1 MMGIKNLLQPVPS
14 LSLHFFRI
22 GYGFA
27 TTILI
32 FRYFYYGWI
41 HSYFIKPSFFFKHF
55 GFEWIHPLAP
65 AFTYL
70 LFGVLLITAFG
81 IFLGYFLRF
90 NLFVF
95 TIGFTWF
102 HFSDAT
108 IYLNHYY
115 LISLLGFLLWLSPV
129 SKSNIPLWK
138 WKDWVNQT
146 KPIPKFWLYAFRL
159 QMGLIYFFGGVA
171 KLQPDWLF
179 EALPLKLWL
188 YQSEGKLTF
197 LDPIL
202 GLPITAYA
210 FSWIGVIFDLSIPF
224 LLCTKRFRFF
234 AWFVVLFFH
243 SFTSFLFPIG
253 VFPIVMSL
261 SSLIFFAPDWP
272 LRLIHSFLKNKVGT
286 PKSKEAEVQL
296 TNQNLDIGSESSFA
310 TGFRFKEYT
319 LFAYLLLQVTI
330 PVRHI
335 FYPGQVIWTEE
346 AIKFSWQ
353 VMVADKVGSAI
364 FFVNGKSIDP
374 KETLTDY
381 QYRMMTIQPEH
392 ILQFAN
398 YLQQREIEKSGLRDV
413 TVSVQSHVSI
423 NGKPSR
429 PLFSP
434 NEDLTKIKINFS
446 PLKGLLR

>member
-1 MMGIKNLLQPVPS
+1 MMAIKKIQNAVPS
-14 LSLHFFRI
+14 YSLHFFRI
-22 GYGFA
+22 TYGFA
-27 TTILI
+27 TSLLI

-41 HSYFIKPSFFFKHF
+41 HSYFIKPTFFFKHF
-55 GFEWIHPLAP
+55 GFEWIHPLP
-65 AFTYL
+65 SVFTYL
-70 LFGVLLITAFG
+70 LFGILLITALG

-129 SKSNIPLWK
+129 SKRNLPLWK
-138 WKDWVNQT
+138 WKDWFQT
-146 KPIPKFWLYAFRL
+146 LEPIPKLWLYSFRL

-171 KLQPDWLF
+171 KLQPDWLL

-188 YQSEGKLTF
+188 YQSEGKLPF

-202 GLPITAYA
+202 GLPLTAYV
-210 FSWIGVIFDLSIPF
+210 FSWIGVVFDLSIPF
-224 LLCTKRFRFF
+224 LLCTKRFRFP

-243 SFTSFLFPIG
+243 TFTSFLFPIG

-261 SSLIFFAPDWP
+261 SSLIFFDPQWP
-272 LRLIHSFLKNKVGT
+272 IVLINKVFKKQSYT
-286 PKSKEAEVQL
+286 FKENEFSEESKQL
-296 TNQNLDIGSESSFA
+296 TKANHFA
-310 TGFRFKEYT
+310 FKEY
-319 LFAYLLLQVTI
+319 LLLTYLILQITI
-330 PVRHI
+330 PFRHI
-335 FYPGQVIWTEE
+335 FYPGQVIWTED

-364 FFVNGKSIDP
+364 FWINNQPIDP
-374 KETLTDY
+374 RDTLTDY

-392 ILQFAN
+392 ILQFAK
-398 YLQQREIEKSGLRDV
+398 YLQKKEYERSGKQDLPV
-413 TVSVQSHVSI
+413 YVQSHVSI
-423 NGKPSR
+423 NGKPAK

-434 NEDLTKIKINFS
+434 NEDLTKIKITFF
-446 PLKGLLR
+446 PIQGILR

>member
-1 MMGIKNLLQPVPS
+1 MAIKKIHNAVPS
-14 LSLHFFRI
+14 YSLHFFRI
-22 GYGFA
+22 AYGFA
-27 TTILI
+27 TSLLI

-41 HSYFIKPSFFFKHF
+41 HSYFIKPTFFFKHF
-55 GFEWIHPLAP
+55 GFEWIHPLP
-65 AFTYL
+65 PTFTYL
-70 LFGVLLITAFG
+70 LFGILLITALG

-129 SKSNIPLWK
+129 SKRNLPLWK
-138 WKDWVNQT
+138 WKDWIQT
-146 KPIPKFWLYAFRL
+146 LEPISKLWLYSFRL

-171 KLQPDWLF
+171 KLQPDWLL

-188 YQSEGKLTF
+188 YQSEGKLPF

-202 GLPITAYA
+202 GLPLTAYV
-210 FSWIGVIFDLSIPF
+210 FSWIGVVFDLSIPF
-224 LLCTKRFRFF
+224 LLCTKRFRFP

-243 SFTSFLFPIG
+243 TFTSFLFPIG

-261 SSLIFFAPDWP
+261 SSLIFFDPQWP
-272 LRLIHSFLKNKVGT
+272 IVLINKVFKKQSYT
-286 PKSKEAEVQL
+286 FKENEFPEESKQL
-296 TNQNLDIGSESSFA
+296 TKANHFA
-310 TGFRFKEYT
+310 FKEY
-319 LFAYLLLQVTI
+319 LLLTYLILQITI
-330 PVRHI
+330 PFRHI
-335 FYPGQVIWTEE
+335 FYPGQVIWTED

-364 FFVNGKSIDP
+364 FWINNQPIDP
-374 KETLTDY
+374 RDTLTDY

-392 ILQFAN
+392 ILQFAK
-398 YLQQREIEKSGLRDV
+398 YLQKKEYERSGKQDLPV
-413 TVSVQSHVSI
+413 YVQSHVSI
-423 NGKPSR
+423 NGKPAK

-434 NEDLTKIKINFS
+434 NEDLTKIKITFF
-446 PLKGLLR
+446 PMQGLLR

>member
-1 MMGIKNLLQPVPS
+1 MAIKHLLQPVSS

-41 HSYFIKPSFFFKHF
+41 HSYFIKPTFFFKHF
-55 GFEWIHPLAP
+55 GWEWIHPLSP
-65 AFTYL
+65 VFTYL
-70 LFGVLLITAFG
+70 LFGILFITALG
-81 IFLGYFLRF
+81 IFLGYYLRI

-115 LISLLGFLLWLSPV
+115 LVSLLGFLLWLSPV
-129 SKSNIPLWK
+129 SKSNSPTFHFL
-138 WKDWVNQT
+138 DWM
-146 KPIPKFWLYAFRL
+146 KKEEPISRIWLYTFRI
-159 QMGLIYFFGGVA
+159 QMGLVYFFGGIA

-188 YQSEGKLTF
+188 YQSEGKIPF

-202 GLPITAYA
+202 GLPITAFV
-210 FSWIGVIFDLSIPF
+210 FSWIGVVFDLSIPF
-224 LLCTKRFRFF
+224 LLCTKKFRFP

-253 VFPIVMSL
+253 IFPIVMSL
-261 SSLIFFAPDWP
+261 SSLIFFEPNWP
-272 LRLIHSFLKNKVGT
+272 KTILNKIIKVNSET
-286 PKSKEAEVQL
+286 KEQAITLSDCQE
-296 TNQNLDIGSESSFA
+296 NGKFSY
-310 TGFRFKEYT
+310 KEYLIFT
-319 LFAYLLLQVTI
+319 YLLLQVTI
-330 PVRHI
+330 PFRHI

-346 AIKFSWQ
+346 AIKYSWQ

-364 FFVNGKSIDP
+364 FWIQNKPVDP
-374 KETLTDY
+374 KEILTDY

-392 ILQFAN
+392 ILQFAK
-398 YLQQREIEKSGLRDV
+398 YLQKKEMEQSGIKDV
-413 TVSVQSHVSI
+413 PVYVQSNVSI
-423 NGKPSR
+423 NGKPAR

-434 NEDLTKIKINFS
+434 NEDLTKIDVNFY

>member
-1 MMGIKNLLQPVPS
+1 MAIKHLLQPVSS

-41 HSYFIKPSFFFKHF
+41 HTYFIKPTFFFKHF
-55 GFEWIHPLAP
+55 GWDWIHPLP
-65 AFTYL
+65 PIFTYL
-70 LFGVLLITAFG
+70 LFGILLITAFG
-81 IFLGYFLRF
+81 IFLGYCLRI

-115 LISLLGFLLWLSPV
+115 LVSLLGFLLWLSPV
-129 SKSNIPLWK
+129 SKSNYPTFQWRGWIQ
-138 WKDWVNQT
+138 NA
-146 KPIPKFWLYAFRL
+146 KPIPKLWLYAFRL
-159 QMGLIYFFGGVA
+159 QMGLVYFFGGIA

-188 YQSEGKLTF
+188 YQSEGKFPL

-202 GLPITAYA
+202 GLPVTAFA

-224 LLCTKRFRFF
+224 LLCTKKFRFP

-253 VFPIVMSL
+253 IFPIVMSL

-272 LRLIHSFLKNKVGT
+272 LFLTNKILKNKTKLSNEVI
-286 PKSKEAEVQL
+286 PKTKTVHF
-296 TNQNLDIGSESSFA
+296 G
-310 TGFRFKEYT
+310 FKEYLLIT
-319 LFAYLLLQVTI
+319 YLTLQVTI
-330 PVRHI
+330 PFRHV

-346 AIKFSWQ
+346 AIKYSWQ
-353 VMVADKVGSAI
+353 VMVADKVGSAVFWI
-364 FFVNGKSIDP
+364 QNKPIDP
-374 KETLTDY
+374 KEILTDY

-392 ILQFAN
+392 ILQFAK
-398 YLQQREIEKSGLRDV
+398 YLQQKEFEKSGTKD
-413 TVSVQSHVSI
+413 VSVYVQSNVSI
-423 NGKPSR
+423 NGKPAR

-434 NEDLTKIKINFS
+434 NEDLTKINVNFY
-446 PLKGLLR
+446 PLKGLIR

>member
-1 MMGIKNLLQPVPS
+1 MTVIKYLSNPVSS

-32 FRYFYYGWI
+32 SRYFYFGWI

-55 GFEWIHPLAP
+55 GWEWIHPLP
-65 AFTYL
+65 SAFTYV
-70 LFGVLLITAFG
+70 LFGILLITSFG

-95 TIGFTWF
+95 TLGFTWF

-129 SKSNIPLWK
+129 SKIKIPTFRWR
-138 WKDWVNQT
+138 DWLNNA
-146 KPIPKFWLYAFRL
+146 KPIPKLWLYAFRL
-159 QMGLIYFFGGVA
+159 QMGLVYFFGGIA

-188 YQSEGKLTF
+188 YQSEGKFPL
-197 LDPIL
+197 LDPLL
-202 GLPITAYA
+202 GLPFTAFV
-210 FSWIGVIFDLSIPF
+210 FSWIGVIFDLSVPF
-224 LLCTKRFRFF
+224 LLCIKRFRFL

-243 SFTSFLFPIG
+243 SFTAFLFPIG

-272 LRLIHSFLKNKVGT
+272 RTLINRVLKNKILISEG
-286 PKSKEAEVQL
+286 SKFP
-296 TNQNLDIGSESSFA
+296 SENHWNEF
-310 TGFRFKEYT
+310 GIKEYV
-319 LFAYLLLQVTI
+319 LLAYLLLQVTI
-330 PVRHI
+330 PFRHI
-335 FYPGQVIWTEE
+335 LYPGQVIWTEE

-353 VMVADKVGSAI
+353 VMVADKVGTAV
-364 FFVNGKSIDP
+364 FFLQNKQIDP
-374 KETLTDY
+374 KEILTDY

-392 ILQFAN
+392 ILQFAR
-398 YLQQREIEKSGLRDV
+398 YLQKQEYKLTGIKDTPV
-413 TVSVQSHVSI
+413 YVQSHVSI
-423 NGKPSR
+423 NGKPAR

-446 PLKGLLR
+446 PLQGLIR

>member
-1 MMGIKNLLQPVPS
+1 MAIKKLLGPVPS
-14 LSLHFFRI
+14 YSLHFFRI
-22 GYGFA
+22 AYGFA
-27 TTILI
+27 TSILI

-41 HSYFIKPSFFFKHF
+41 HSYFIKPTFFFKHF
-55 GFEWIHPLAP
+55 GFEWIHPLP
-65 AFTYL
+65 PVFTFL
-70 LFGVLLITAFG
+70 LFGVLLLTALG

-90 NLFVF
+90 NLFIF

-129 SKSNIPLWK
+129 TKSNLPLWQ
-138 WKDWVNQT
+138 WKHWIQT
-146 KPIPKFWLYAFRL
+146 LDPIPKLWLYAFRL

-188 YQSEGKLTF
+188 YQSEGKLPF
-197 LDPIL
+197 LDPFL
-202 GLPITAYA
+202 GLSITAYL

-224 LLCTKRFRFF
+224 LLCTKRFRFL
-234 AWFVVLFFH
+234 AWLVVLFFH

-272 LRLIHSFLKNKVGT
+272 LRLLKKVFKNQSLDLIGNKITEEKTNSLGN
-286 PKSKEAEVQL
+286 SK
-296 TNQNLDIGSESSFA
+296 
-310 TGFRFKEYT
+310 FRFKEY
-319 LFAYLLLQVTI
+319 LLLIYLSLQVTI
-330 PVRHI
+330 PFRHI
-335 FYPGQVIWTEE
+335 LYPGQVIWTEE

-353 VMVADKVGSAI
+353 VMVADKVGAAT
-364 FFVNGKSIDP
+364 FWVQGQKIDP
-374 KETLTDY
+374 RDTLTDY

-398 YLQQREIEKSGLRDV
+398 YLQQKEYEKSGRKDIPV
-413 TVSVQSHVSI
+413 YVQSYVSI
-423 NGKPSR
+423 NGKPAR

-434 NEDLTKIKINFS
+434 NEDLTKIKVNFS
-446 PLKGLLR
+446 PLQGLLR

>member
-1 MMGIKNLLQPVPS
+1 MAIKNLLLPVSS

-41 HSYFIKPSFFFKHF
+41 DTYFIKPTFFFKHY
-55 GFEWIHPLAP
+55 GWEWIHPLP
-65 AFTYL
+65 PVFTYL
-70 LFGVLLITAFG
+70 LFGILFLTALG
-81 IFLGYFLRF
+81 IFLGYYLRI

-115 LISLLGFLLWLSPV
+115 LVSLLGFLLWLSPV
-129 SKSNIPLWK
+129 SKSNFPSFHFFDWK
-138 WKDWVNQT
+138 ET
-146 KPIPKFWLYAFRL
+146 TEPISKLWLYAFRI
-159 QMGLIYFFGGVA
+159 QIGLVYFFGGIA

-188 YQSEGKLTF
+188 YQSEGKIPF

-202 GLPITAYA
+202 GLPITAFV

-224 LLCTKRFRFF
+224 LLCLKRFRFF
-234 AWFVVLFFH
+234 AWLVVLFFH
-243 SFTSFLFPIG
+243 TFTSFLFPIG
-253 VFPIVMSL
+253 IFPIVMSL
-261 SSLIFFAPDWP
+261 SSLIFFEPNWP
-272 LRLIHSFLKNKVGT
+272 KTILTKLIKTKQQVIDSNNNKHIIQSV
-286 PKSKEAEVQL
+286 PKF
-296 TNQNLDIGSESSFA
+296 G
-310 TGFRFKEYT
+310 FKEKLLLT
-319 LFAYLLLQVTI
+319 YLLLQVSI
-330 PVRHI
+330 PLRHI

-346 AIKFSWQ
+346 GIKYSWQ
-353 VMVADKVGSAI
+353 VMVADKVGSATFWI
-364 FFVNGKSIDP
+364 QNKQVDP
-374 KETLTDY
+374 KEILTDY

-392 ILQFAN
+392 ILQFAK
-398 YLQQREIEKSGLRDV
+398 YLQKKEMEVSGLKD
-413 TVSVQSHVSI
+413 VSVFVQSNVSI
-423 NGKPSR
+423 NGKPTR

-434 NEDLTKIKINFS
+434 DEDLTKIYINFS
-446 PLKGLLR
+446 PLKGLIR

>member
-1 MMGIKNLLQPVPS
+1 MRLVEPLELAQMTVTNFFSKSVPS

-32 FRYFYYGWI
+32 IRYFYFGWI
-41 HSYFIKPSFFFKHF
+41 HSYFIKPTFFFKHF
-55 GFEWIHPLAP
+55 GWEWIHPLP
-65 AFTYL
+65 PVFTYL
-70 LFGVLLITAFG
+70 LFVILLVSAIG

-90 NLFVF
+90 SLFIF

-129 SKSNIPLWK
+129 TKSNLPIFQWK
-138 WKDWVNQT
+138 QWIQKVD
-146 KPIPKFWLYAFRL
+146 PIPKLWLYAFRI
-159 QMGLIYFFGGVA
+159 QIGLIYFFGGVA

-188 YQSEGKLTF
+188 YQSEGKLPI

-202 GLPITAYA
+202 GLPVTAFV

-234 AWFVVLFFH
+234 AWLVVLFFH

-253 VFPIVMSL
+253 IFPIVMSL
-261 SSLIFFAPDWP
+261 SSLIFFEPDWP
-272 LRLIHSFLKNKVGT
+272 KTILTKNLKLKIGTDVSKTSLT
-286 PKSKEAEVQL
+286 PKEIK
-296 TNQNLDIGSESSFA
+296 IG
-310 TGFRFKEYT
+310 FKEYM
-319 LFAYLLLQVTI
+319 LMAYLTLQITI
-330 PVRHI
+330 PLRHI
-335 FYPGQVIWTEE
+335 LYPGQVIWTEE

-353 VMVADKVGSAI
+353 VMVADKVGRAV
-364 FFVNGKSIDP
+364 FFVQNKP
-374 KETLTDY
+374 VYPQEELTEY

-392 ILQFAN
+392 ILQYAKH
-398 YLQQREIEKSGLRDV
+398 LQKKEMERTGIKDLPV
-413 TVSVQSHVSI
+413 YVQSDVSI
-423 NGKPSR
+423 NGKPAR
-429 PLFSP
+429 PLFPP
-434 NEDLTKIKINFS
+434 NEDLTKITVNLL

>member
-1 MMGIKNLLQPVPS
+1 MAIDQLRKNVPS
-14 LSLHFFRI
+14 YSLHFFRI
-22 GYGFA
+22 AYGFA

-41 HSYFIKPSFFFKHF
+41 HSYFIKPIFFFKHF
-55 GFEWIHPLAP
+55 GFEWIHPLP
-65 AFTYL
+65 PVFTYL
-70 LFGVLLITAFG
+70 LFGVLFLTALG

-115 LISLLGFLLWLSPV
+115 LISLLGFLLCLSPV
-129 SKSNIPLWK
+129 SERNLPLWK
-138 WKDWVNQT
+138 WKDWIQT
-146 KPIPKFWLYAFRL
+146 LKPIPKLWLYTFRL

-171 KLQPDWLF
+171 KLQPDWLL

-188 YQSEGKLTF
+188 YQSEGKLPF

-202 GLPITAYA
+202 GLPLTAYV
-210 FSWIGVIFDLSIPF
+210 FSWIGVVFDLSVPF
-224 LLCTKRFRFF
+224 FLCTKRFRFP
-234 AWFVVLFFH
+234 AWLVVLFFH

-261 SSLIFFAPDWP
+261 SSLIFFDPHWP
-272 LRLIHSFLKNKVGT
+272 IVLINKVFKNEFNT
-286 PKSKEAEVQL
+286 SVETKIQKEPKQETKTKPFE
-296 TNQNLDIGSESSFA
+296 
-310 TGFRFKEYT
+310 FKEYFLFTYLT
-319 LFAYLLLQVTI
+319 LQIVI
-330 PVRHI
+330 PFRHI

-364 FFVNGKSIDP
+364 FWVNKEPIDP
-374 KETLTDY
+374 RDILTNY

-392 ILQFAN
+392 ILQFAKF
-398 YLQQREIEKSGLRDV
+398 LQKKEFERSGEKNV
-413 TVSVQSHVSI
+413 PVYVQSFVSI
-423 NGKPSR
+423 NGKPAK
-429 PLFSP
+429 PLFPP

-446 PLKGLLR
+446 PMQGLLR

>member
-1 MMGIKNLLQPVPS
+1 MGIKNLLQPVSS

-55 GFEWIHPLAP
+55 GFEWIQPLP
-65 AFTYL
+65 PFFTYL
-70 LFGVLLITAFG
+70 LFGVLLVTALG

-102 HFSDAT
+102 HFSDST

-129 SKSNIPLWK
+129 SKSTFPIWQWK
-138 WKDWVNQT
+138 VWIINT

-188 YQSEGKLTF
+188 YQSEGKFPL

-202 GLPITAYA
+202 GLPVTAYV
-210 FSWIGVIFDLSIPF
+210 FSWIGVVFDLSIPF
-224 LLCTKRFRFF
+224 LLCSKRFRFF

-253 VFPIVMSL
+253 VFPIVMSI

-272 LRLIHSFLKNKVGT
+272 LRFTNRFLNNNQKISAIRQTNNRTKNQDQNVGSDFGFGF
-286 PKSKEAEVQL
+286 KYYILL
-296 TNQNLDIGSESSFA
+296 T
-310 TGFRFKEYT
+310 
-319 LFAYLLLQVTI
+319 YLLLQVTI
-330 PVRHI
+330 PFRHI
-335 FYPGQVIWTEE
+335 YYPGQVIWTEE
-346 AIKFSWQ
+346 AIKYSWQ
-353 VMVADKVGSAI
+353 VMVADKVGSATFI
-364 FFVNGKSIDP
+364 LNGKSINP
-374 KETLTDY
+374 KDTLTEY

-392 ILQFAN
+392 ILQFAK
-398 YLQQREIEKSGLRDV
+398 YLQRREYESSGLKDV
-413 TVSVQSHVSI
+413 PVYVQSDVSI
-423 NGKPSR
+423 NGKPSK
-429 PLFSP
+429 PLFPP

>member
-1 MMGIKNLLQPVPS
+1 MAIKHLLQPVSS

-41 HSYFIKPSFFFKHF
+41 HTYFIKPTFFFKHF
-55 GFEWIHPLAP
+55 GWEWIHPLP
-65 AFTYL
+65 PVFTYL
-70 LFGVLLITAFG
+70 LFGILFITAFG
-81 IFLGYFLRF
+81 IFLGYYLRI
-90 NLFVF
+90 NLFIF

-115 LISLLGFLLWLSPV
+115 LVSLLGFLLWLSPV
-129 SKSNIPLWK
+129 SKSNYPTLRWR
-138 WKDWVNQT
+138 DWIQNT
-146 KPIPKFWLYAFRL
+146 NPIPKLWLYVFRL
-159 QMGLIYFFGGVA
+159 QMGLVYFFGGIA

-188 YQSEGKLTF
+188 YQAEGKFPL

-202 GLPITAYA
+202 GLPITAFV

-224 LLCTKRFRFF
+224 LLCTKRFRLP

-272 LRLIHSFLKNKVGT
+272 RTIIYKIKKIKVET
-286 PKSKEAEVQL
+286 ENPKMDFKKRPVK
-296 TNQNLDIGSESSFA
+296 DILG
-310 TGFRFKEYT
+310 FKEYL
-319 LFAYLLLQVTI
+319 LFTYLTLQVTI
-330 PVRHI
+330 PFRHI
-335 FYPGQVIWTEE
+335 LYPGQVIWTEE
-346 AIKFSWQ
+346 AIKYSWQ
-353 VMVADKVGSAI
+353 VMVADKVGSAV
-364 FFVNGKSIDP
+364 FFIQNKPIDP
-374 KETLTDY
+374 KEILTEY

-392 ILQFAN
+392 IVQFAN
-398 YLQQREIEKSGLRDV
+398 YLQQKEYEKSGTKDV
-413 TVSVQSHVSI
+413 PVFVQSNVSI
-423 NGKPSR
+423 NGKPAR

-434 NEDLTKIKINFS
+434 NEDLTKISINFF
-446 PLKGLLR
+446 PLKGLIR

>member
-1 MMGIKNLLQPVPS
+1 MAIKHLLQPVPS

-41 HSYFIKPSFFFKHF
+41 HTYFIKPTFFFKHF
-55 GFEWIHPLAP
+55 GWEWIHPLP
-65 AFTYL
+65 PVFTYL
-70 LFGVLLITAFG
+70 LFGMLFITAFG
-81 IFLGYFLRF
+81 IFLGYYLRI
-90 NLFVF
+90 NLLVF

-115 LISLLGFLLWLSPV
+115 LVSLLGFLLWLSPV
-129 SKSNIPLWK
+129 SKSNYPTLRWR
-138 WKDWVNQT
+138 DWIQNT
-146 KPIPKFWLYAFRL
+146 NPIPKLWLYVFRL
-159 QMGLIYFFGGVA
+159 QMGLVYFFGGIA

-188 YQSEGKLTF
+188 YQSEGKFPL

-202 GLPITAYA
+202 GLPITAFV
-210 FSWIGVIFDLSIPF
+210 FSWIGVIFDLSIPI
-224 LLCTKRFRFF
+224 LLCTKRFRLP

-253 VFPIVMSL
+253 IFPIVMSL

-272 LRLIHSFLKNKVGT
+272 RTIIEKIKKIKVET
-286 PKSKEAEVQL
+286 ENPKMDFKKRPVK
-296 TNQNLDIGSESSFA
+296 DILG
-310 TGFRFKEYT
+310 FKEYLLIT
-319 LFAYLLLQVTI
+319 YLTLQVTI
-330 PVRHI
+330 PFRHI
-335 FYPGQVIWTEE
+335 LYPGQVIWTEE
-346 AIKFSWQ
+346 AIKYSWQ
-353 VMVADKVGSAI
+353 VMVADKVGSAVFWI
-364 FFVNGKSIDP
+364 QNKPIDP
-374 KETLTDY
+374 KEILTDY

-392 ILQFAN
+392 IVQFAN
-398 YLQQREIEKSGLRDV
+398 YLQQKEYEKSGTKDV
-413 TVSVQSHVSI
+413 PVFVQSNVSI
-423 NGKPSR
+423 NGKPAR

-434 NEDLTKIKINFS
+434 NEDLTKIKINFF
-446 PLKGLLR
+446 PLKGLIR

>member
-1 MMGIKNLLQPVPS
+1 MAIKKIHKAVPS
-14 LSLHFFRI
+14 YSLHFFRI
-22 GYGFA
+22 AYGFA

-41 HSYFIKPSFFFKHF
+41 HSYFIKPTFFFKHF
-55 GFEWIHPLAP
+55 GFEWIHPFP
-65 AFTYL
+65 PVFTYL
-70 LFGVLLITAFG
+70 LFVVLFLTALG

-129 SKSNIPLWK
+129 SERNLPLWK
-138 WKDWVNQT
+138 WKVWIQT
-146 KPIPKFWLYAFRL
+146 LKPIPELWLYAFRL

-171 KLQPDWLF
+171 KLQPDWLL

-188 YQSEGKLTF
+188 YQSEGKLPF

-202 GLPITAYA
+202 GLPLTAYV
-210 FSWIGVIFDLSIPF
+210 FSWIGVVFDLSVPF
-224 LLCTKRFRFF
+224 LLCTRRFRFPS
-234 AWFVVLFFH
+234 WLIVLIFH
-243 SFTSFLFPIG
+243 TFTSFLFPIG
-253 VFPIVMSL
+253 IFPIVMSL
-261 SSLIFFAPDWP
+261 SSLIFFEPNWP
-272 LRLIHSFLKNKVGT
+272 ILLLNKVFKKQFDPSGEINSHT
-286 PKSKEAEVQL
+286 DPKQKIV
-296 TNQNLDIGSESSFA
+296 TYH
-310 TGFRFKEYT
+310 FRFKEY
-319 LFAYLLLQVTI
+319 LLLTYLILQITI
-330 PVRHI
+330 PFRHI

-364 FFVNGKSIDP
+364 FWINNQPIDP
-374 KETLTDY
+374 RDTLTNY

-392 ILQFAN
+392 ILQFAK
-398 YLQQREIEKSGLRDV
+398 YLQKKEYESSGKKNLPV
-413 TVSVQSHVSI
+413 YVQSHVSI
-423 NGKPSR
+423 NGKPAK

-434 NEDLTKIKINFS
+434 NEDLTKIEITFF
-446 PLKGLLR
+446 PMQGLIR

>member
-1 MMGIKNLLQPVPS
+1 MAIKNLLLPVSS

-41 HSYFIKPSFFFKHF
+41 DTYFIKPTFFFKHY
-55 GFEWIHPLAP
+55 GWEWIHPLP
-65 AFTYL
+65 PVFTYL
-70 LFGVLLITAFG
+70 LFGILFLTVLG
-81 IFLGYFLRF
+81 IFLGYYLRI

-115 LISLLGFLLWLSPV
+115 LVSLLGFLLWLSPV
-129 SKSNIPLWK
+129 SKSNFPSFHFF
-138 WKDWVNQT
+138 DWMET
-146 KPIPKFWLYAFRL
+146 TEPISKLWLYAFRI
-159 QMGLIYFFGGVA
+159 QIGLVYFFGGIA

-188 YQSEGKLTF
+188 YQSEGKIPF

-202 GLPITAYA
+202 GLPITAFV

-224 LLCTKRFRFF
+224 LLCLKRFRFF
-234 AWFVVLFFH
+234 AWLVVLFFH
-243 SFTSFLFPIG
+243 TFTSFLFPIG
-253 VFPIVMSL
+253 IFPIVMSL
-261 SSLIFFAPDWP
+261 SSLIFFEPNWP
-272 LRLIHSFLKNKVGT
+272 KTILTKLIKTKQQVIDSNNNKHIIQSV
-286 PKSKEAEVQL
+286 PKF
-296 TNQNLDIGSESSFA
+296 G
-310 TGFRFKEYT
+310 FKEKLLLT
-319 LFAYLLLQVTI
+319 YLLLQVSI
-330 PVRHI
+330 PLRHI

-346 AIKFSWQ
+346 GIKYSWQ
-353 VMVADKVGSAI
+353 VMVADKVGSATFWI
-364 FFVNGKSIDP
+364 QNKQVDP
-374 KETLTDY
+374 KEILTDY

-392 ILQFAN
+392 ILQFAK
-398 YLQQREIEKSGLRDV
+398 YLQKKEMEVSGLKD
-413 TVSVQSHVSI
+413 VSVFVQSNVSI
-423 NGKPSR
+423 NGKPTR

-434 NEDLTKIKINFS
+434 DEDLTKIYINFS
-446 PLKGLLR
+446 PLKGLIR